1 MHLAG
6 PAASNAALL
15 LVPAAGGGAL
25 AFRPWLTWLER
36 LPCSVW
42 ALRLPGRE
50 DLVGHSPCQGL
61 PEVIDLALEDMPSA
75 ARTTIFGQCV
85 GGLMAYELAHA
96 LQQDGRGLDL
106 VVVAGPSPMA
116 YTSDVR
122 EDTDAALT
130 AHLRERDGVAI
141 SARVEQLFLD
151 IIRGDRALTY
161 DYSRP
166 SREPLSAQ
174 AVVITPA
181 METGHPLLTRAWD
194 REFRDDPRHI
204 SIREPSLLPSH
215 GQGFSRLG
223 DEVSRVI
230 GPGTR
235 CVPERS

>member
-1 MHLAG
+1 
-6 PAASNAALL
+6 
-15 LVPAAGGGAL
+15 
-25 AFRPWLTWLER
+25 
-36 LPCSVW
+36 
-42 ALRLPGRE
+42 
-50 DLVGHSPCQGL
+50 
-61 PEVIDLALEDMPSA
+61 
-75 ARTTIFGQCV
+75 
-85 GGLMAYELAHA
+85 MAYELAHA

-215 GQGFSRLG
+215 GQGSA
-223 DEVSRVI
+223 DWV
-230 GPGTR
+230 TR
-235 CVPERS
+235 CRVSSVPGLVACRSAPDFLDPLARGVTREG